1 MFESTNQLMAELK
14 VLEYKLDK
22 IRLFIN
28 TRKNI
33 VDPIVRGEL
42 ENILLL
48 ISKYEIVPADWTLE
62 TPLVTNLEDME
73 DNENV

>member
-28 TRKNI
+28 ARKNI

-48 ISKYEIVPADWTLE
+48 ISKYEIVPADWKLE

-73 DNENV
+73 ENENV

>member
-1 MFESTNQLMAELK
+1 MFESTNQLLAEVR

-22 IRLFIN
+22 IRTFIN
-28 TRKNI
+28 NRKNI
-33 VDPIVRGEL
+33 VDPIVKGEL

-48 ISKYEIVPADWTLE
+48 ISKYELVPADWTLN

-73 DNENV
+73 ENKNV

>member
-48 ISKYEIVPADWTLE
+48 ISKYEIVPANWKLE

-73 DNENV
+73 ENENV

>member
-1 MFESTNQLMAELK
+1 MFKSTNQLMAELK

-48 ISKYEIVPADWTLE
+48 ISKYETVPADWKLE

-73 DNENV
+73 ENENV

>member
-48 ISKYEIVPADWTLE
+48 ISKYEIVPADWILE

>member
-1 MFESTNQLMAELK
+1 MFESTNQLIAELK

>member
-48 ISKYEIVPADWTLE
+48 ISKYETVPTDWKLE

-73 DNENV
+73 ENENV

>member
-48 ISKYEIVPADWTLE
+48 ISKYEIVPADWKLE

-73 DNENV
+73 ENENV

>member
-1 MFESTNQLMAELK
+1 MFESTNQLLAEVR

-22 IRLFIN
+22 IRIFIN
-28 TRKNI
+28 NRKNI
-33 VDPIVRGEL
+33 VDPIVKGEL

-48 ISKYEIVPADWTLE
+48 ISKYETVPVDWKLE

-73 DNENV
+73 ENENV